1 MNSYK
6 LIIAALQAPGVD
18 IDQQTSPTKN
28 NRKKRTMCVA
38 TTGLFSFTEEST
50 PPRSKT
56 GAHIWP

>member
-1 MNSYK
+1 MLRSV
-6 LIIAALQAPGVD
+6 QGVD